1 MSEKVPDL
9 LLRNLQEVLNEKDRC
24 IISRRNRE
32 AA

>member
-9 LLRNLQEVLNEKDRC
+9 LLRNLQEVLNEKGRC